1 MVTGTRI
8 KPFAIIGGL
17 VLMIAALVY
26 SVMNRTHEVAPNP
39 PPAVQKTR

>member
-8 KPFAIIGGL
+8 KPVAIIAAL
-17 VLMIAALVY
+17 VVMIAALLY
-26 SVMNRTHEVAPNP
+26 AAMNRTHTVAPNP